1 MNFILKTMDGNRF
14 KITQEE
20 YLASLKGD
28 GLLVF
33 KSCGVT
39 INKSRIESI
48 FPETLADE
56 IEDRKTQLTGV
67 LHDGTRVKRH
77 FGEWVDCNMVP
88 DDRGSYVPVKLDP
101 VYYPEIASDSVLT
114 EKEFEK
120 IKMLP
125 VEERKAIV
133 SKSNRTKALEL
144 APLKSLLEAKYDRS
158 HD

>member
-1 MNFILKTMDGNRF
+1 MNFVLKTMDGNRF

-56 IEDRKTQLTGV
+56 IEDKKSQITGV

-77 FGEWVDCNMVP
+77 FGEWVDYSTVP
-88 DDRGSYVPVKLDP
+88 DDRGHYVPVRLDP
-101 VYYPEIASDSVLT
+101 VYYPEIATDNVMT
-114 EKEFEK
+114 EKEFEMVK
-120 IKMLP
+120 GLP
-125 VEERKAIV
+125 VEERKALV
-133 SKSNRTKALEL
+133 SKGFRE
-144 APLKSLLEAKYDRS
+144 KSLGFTPMNALLEKYGD
-158 HD
+158 